1 MANNDEL
8 FQQFIDDFKKLD
20 LSSLDELYS
29 QFHDFYLEQEFDKF
43 FKKEIHDIQ
52 SQHIVCPD
60 CGCEHITKAG
70 FDQFGDQ
77 RYKCHN
83 HECKR
88 ITFTLKRNTLMYYS
102 KSSKQ
107 QWLIFFECLFHG
119 ETIKT
124 TMDKVGICENTVLAW
139 RHKTMYL
146 IFKMLEH
153 DKLEGEVEMD
163 ETLFGYHTKGKFK
176 EIDVE
181 KTKRRG
187 ISGDKISVACA
198 VDEKGKM
205 IIRVINRGRATSKS
219 LIDTFDG
226 YIDKSNLVISD
237 SLRSYHKV
245 QKTLGYE
252 WIKIPSG
259 KSSYKGY
266 TLDRTNS
273 LHGNLKMYIGHLRGV
288 SVSFLQGYLSLY
300 ELIHRYPRYYQRK
313 SYRDIVLKILT
324 TTMHYRGSDFD
335 ETFSY
340 V

>member
-70 FDQFGDQ
+70 FDKFGDQ

-163 ETLFGYHTKGKFK
+163 ETLW
-176 EIDVE
+176 
-181 KTKRRG
+181 
-187 ISGDKISVACA
+187 
-198 VDEKGKM
+198 
-205 IIRVINRGRATSKS
+205 
-219 LIDTFDG
+219 
-226 YIDKSNLVISD
+226 
-237 SLRSYHKV
+237 
-245 QKTLGYE
+245 YE

-266 TLDRTNS
+266 TLDRVNS

-324 TTMHYRGSDFD
+324 TTMHYRGNDFD